1 MRQSPT
7 RGLAP
12 VGAQHPPLGSVVL
25 RSWAQ
30 RSNKHGGQSPT
41 LQPDC
46 WRSNPNSTI
55 PSCMASEE
63 VSDLCASVPSRA
75 KGRNSTPTSEGS
87 PGLRMGPAWRKH
99 PTSPAATSVNPVSD
113 SYAALHGYRRLSM
126 RYLPGSS
133 QPSWRQAGWVSVV
146 SAGRTTPRKQ

>member
-1 MRQSPT
+1 
-7 RGLAP
+7 
-12 VGAQHPPLGSVVL
+12 
-25 RSWAQ
+25 
-30 RSNKHGGQSPT
+30 
-41 LQPDC
+41 
-46 WRSNPNSTI
+46 
-55 PSCMASEE
+55 MASEE

-126 RYLPGSS
+126 LLSPWILPALLETGGVGVGGECWENYT
-133 QPSWRQAGWVSVV
+133 QKTIEMGVIWPQQCFVWLIRVNIF
-146 SAGRTTPRKQ
+146 